1 MASSTEICNSAL
13 IKLGVEP
20 ITSLSEDSKP
30 ASLCNRQYARLRDK
44 RLVSH
49 YWNFAMK
56 RVEIAASTSSPE
68 FGFDY
73 KYQLPS
79 DCLRVLHL
87 NGKNYRFKVEQ
98 GRYLHTNLASAKI
111 LYITQETDVSK
122 YSPTFSELLA
132 YDIAI
137 DLCWALTGK
146 RTHRKDLIDERA
158 VLLADARS
166 IDAQEGFMDSLIADE
181 WIEARQGDPTGDYF
195 YDESID

>member
-30 ASLCNRQYARLRDK
+30 ANLCNRQYARLRDK

-56 RVEIAASTSSPE
+56 RVEIAALSASPE

-73 KYQLPS
+73 QYQLPS

-87 NGKNYRFKVEQ
+87 NNKNYRFKVEQ
-98 GRYLHTNLASAKI
+98 GKYLHTNLATAKI

-122 YSPTFSELLA
+122 YSPMFNELLS

-137 DLCWALTGK
+137 DLCWSLTGK
-146 RTHRKDLIDERA
+146 RTHRQDLIAERNQ
-158 VLLADARS
+158 LLADARS
-166 IDAQEGFMDSLIADE
+166 IDAQEGFMDSLIADT
-181 WIEARQGDPTGDYF
+181 WLDSRQGGIESAYGDGEYT
-195 YDESID
+195 D